1 MCKIRCRAWLSGL
14 LALAAGLSGCAL
26 LPPAPGTTLAADRS
40 TAGTK
45 APVVIERVEAV
56 FENIHPSFFA
66 AGDANREARL
76 FFSPW
81 IYLTS
86 DADLARLVREV
97 RIHDP
102 FGRFWALDARSY
114 SERGG
119 YFGGWLRLR
128 DTHLS
133 DNGTMLALTDLRVEV
148 VLRDGTVVAESVGF
162 PEPNSRTRRAR
173 FLVTEEYRGTLTADH
188 AFALERPRVMAA
200 SLSSGTLLVTFDPT
214 DSRTAN
220 GEVILLSA
228 NREVVAQSLEFY
240 NEISRE
246 GRLFLNDGLGL
257 RSAGAANTVRIPV
270 AQLRSR
276 DGVGPADARY
286 LYVKIRDGAQF
297 AFTADAGA
305 HYHVSRS
312 VLWDLVEGRTAE

>member
-1 MCKIRCRAWLSGL
+1 MNRTRLRLALSGL
-14 LALAAGLSGCAL
+14 AALCVGLSGCAL
-26 LPPAPGTTLAADRS
+26 VPGPRTLDAPVAGGATDS
-40 TAGTK
+40 TA
-45 APVVIERVEAV
+45 PVAIERVEAV
-56 FENIHPSFFA
+56 FENIHPSFWT
-66 AGDANREARL
+66 AGDENREARL

-81 IYLTS
+81 IHLSSQT
-86 DADLARLVREV
+86 DLARLVREV

-102 FGRFWALDARSY
+102 YGRFWALDARSY
-114 SERGG
+114 SEHGG
-119 YFGGWLRLR
+119 YYGGWLRLR

-148 VLRDGTVVAESVGF
+148 VLRDGSVVTEPVGF

-173 FLVTEEYRGTLTADH
+173 FLVSEEYRGTLTADH
-188 AFALERPRVMAA
+188 AFALERPRVTGA
-200 SLSSGTLLVTFDPT
+200 SLSSGTLTVTFDPT
-214 DSRTAN
+214 DSRAAN

-228 NREVVAQSLEFY
+228 DREVVAQSLEFY

-257 RSAGAANTVRIPV
+257 RSAGPANTARIPV

-276 DGVGPADARY
+276 DGLDPADARY

-312 VLWDLVEGRTAE
+312 ALWDLVEGRTAE